1 MCPEGCGYPQERDA
15 DPTEAGAAGPR
26 RGRGVIAG
34 APHSAQRWPVFA
46 AWHVAARG
54 ISVLHFLA
62 FPCPCFRRARSPHL
76 CWHGAC
82 VVCVFALVCSTFF
95 HATALVLCLFFTT
108 LHIRR
113 DARSGSVGSLRSQ
126 RAGDQSAV
134 HCAMSSPRPVCL
146 SFDCCRVSVLR
157 SQRACSLFVR
167 VRSYWCLRVKLRLF
181 LYL

>member
-1 MCPEGCGYPQERDA
+1 MQVPS
-15 DPTEAGAAGPR
+15 GARCRPHRSWRCLSAKRTR
-26 RGRGVIAG
+26 RHRRCSTFRPA
-34 APHSAQRWPVFA
+34 
-46 AWHVAARG
+46 VA
-54 ISVLHFLA
+54 
-62 FPCPCFRRARSPHL
+62 CFRRVARRRARYFCSALSGFPVSRIAVSVVR
-76 CWHGAC
+76 GRRTC
-82 VVCVFALVCSTFF
+82 VGMVLVLSVYSRSFAPPSV
-95 HATALVLCLFFTT
+95 HATALVLCLLFTT

-113 DARSGSVGSLRSQ
+113 DARSGSVGSLPAQ

-181 LYL
+181 LVL

>member
-1 MCPEGCGYPQERDA
+1 MPTPPKLALPVRAEDA
-15 DPTEAGAAGPR
+15 ASSPVLHIPPSGGLFSPR
-26 RGRGVIAG
+26 GTSPRAVFLFCTFWLSRVPVSVVRGRRTCVGMVLVLSVYSRSF
-34 APHSAQRWPVFA
+34 APP
-46 AWHVAARG
+46 
-54 ISVLHFLA
+54 SV
-62 FPCPCFRRARSPHL
+62 
-76 CWHGAC
+76 
-82 VVCVFALVCSTFF
+82 
-95 HATALVLCLFFTT
+95 HATALVLCLLFTT

-113 DARSGSVGSLRSQ
+113 DARSGSVGSLRAQ